1 MSATARPGILARWR
15 ALLDRGEPD
24 LFDGALLIGELV
36 DPAEDAEEARKT
48 VAALAAR
55 MQKDGREGLLPALT
69 RVLFEEEGFCGDE
82 ESYDEPS
89 NSSVG
94 RVLARRRGMPIT
106 LSIVAMEVGKLA
118 GLRLT
123 GIGLPGHFVVGGPD
137 LPEGMYLDPFGGG
150 ALCDAQALSRR
161 LGAIFGAPVALGS
174 DALRPDPARA
184 ILGRVLLNL
193 RRSYE
198 RRNRWEDALAALE
211 LSEALEPRSGP
222 LLRERGLLLLKCGRG
237 AEAVVALEE
246 YVATAG
252 ADDAE
257 PVAKLIETIRESGV
271 GEDEDADEKD
281 PQRKIFTLD
290 EARAL
295 LPRVK
300 ELTSDAVARFGQLP
314 GDQENERRAIVEGW
328 VGELEALGCEIKGL
342 WLVDF
347 DSGGGYYCWKYPEPA
362 LDHFHGYEEGFSGR
376 LALQ

>member
-1 MSATARPGILARWR
+1 MSAPAPSLLARWR

-24 LFDGALLIGELV
+24 LFEGALLIAELV
-36 DPAEDAEEARKT
+36 DPAGDAEEARRR
-48 VAALAAR
+48 VAGLAAR
-55 MQKDGREGLLPALT
+55 MREHEREGMLQALT

-89 NSSVG
+89 NSSVAQ
-94 RVLARRRGMPIT
+94 VLSRRRGMPIT
-106 LSIVAMEVGKLA
+106 LSIVAIEVGKLA

-137 LPEGMYLDPFGGG
+137 LPEGMYLDPFGAG
-150 ALCDAQALSRR
+150 ALCDAEALSRR

-184 ILGRVLLNL
+184 ILARVLSNL

-198 RRNRWEDALAALE
+198 RRNRWEGALATLE
-211 LSEALEPRSGP
+211 LSEALEPESGP
-222 LLRERGLLLLKCGRG
+222 LRRERGLLLLKCRRVE
-237 AEAVVALEE
+237 EAVAALEE

-252 ADDAE
+252 AEDAE
-257 PVAKLIETIRESGV
+257 PMVKLIETIRESGAV
-271 GEDEDADEKD
+271 EEVPEKD
-281 PQRKIFTLD
+281 PARRIFTLE

-295 LPRVK
+295 LPRVR
-300 ELTSDAVARFGQLP
+300 ELTSEAVARFGSLP
-314 GDQENERRAIVEGW
+314 GTLERERRAVVEGW
-328 VGELEALGCEIKGL
+328 VSELESLGCEIKGL

-362 LDHFHGYEEGFSGR
+362 IDHFHGYEEGFSGR

>member
-1 MSATARPGILARWR
+1 MGASPRPGLLARWR

-24 LFDGALLIGELV
+24 LFDGALLIAELV
-36 DPAEDAEEARKT
+36 DPAEDAEEARRT
-48 VAALAAR
+48 VAGLAAR
-55 MQKDGREGLLPALT
+55 MREGGREGLLPALT
-69 RVLFEEEGFCGDE
+69 RVLFEEEGFAGDE

-106 LSIVAMEVGKLA
+106 LSIVAIEVGKLA

-150 ALCDAQALSRR
+150 ALCDTQALSRR
-161 LGAIFGAPVALGS
+161 LGEIFGAPVALGS
-174 DALRPDPARA
+174 EALRPDPARA
-184 ILGRVLLNL
+184 ILARVLLNL

-211 LSEALEPRSGP
+211 LSEALEPQSGP
-222 LLRERGLLLLKCGRG
+222 LRRERGLLLLKCGRS
-237 AEAVVALEE
+237 AEAIAALEE

-252 ADDAE
+252 AEDVE

-271 GEDEDADEKD
+271 GEEAEEKD
-281 PQRKIFTLD
+281 PDRKIFTLD

-300 ELTSDAVARFGQLP
+300 ELTSDAVARFSQLP
-314 GDQENERRAIVEGW
+314 GDQEDERRAIVEGW
-328 VGELEALGCEIKGL
+328 VGELESLGCEIKGL

>member
-1 MSATARPGILARWR
+1 LSASARSGLLTRWR
-15 ALLDRGEPD
+15 LLLDRGEPD
-24 LFDGALLIGELV
+24 LFEGALLIAELV
-36 DPAEDAEEARKT
+36 DPAEDAEEARRG

-55 MQKDGREGLLPALT
+55 MRANGREGLLPALT

-89 NSSVG
+89 NSSVA

-106 LSIVAMEVGKLA
+106 LSIVAIEAGKLA

-150 ALCDAQALSRR
+150 ALCDAEALSRR

-184 ILGRVLLNL
+184 ILARVLLNL

-211 LSEALEPRSGP
+211 LSEALEPESGP
-222 LLRERGLLLLKCGRG
+222 LRRERGLLLLKCGRSD
-237 AEAVVALEE
+237 EAIAALEE

-252 ADDAE
+252 AEDAE
-257 PVAKLIETIRESGV
+257 PVAKLIDTIRESGA
-271 GEDEDADEKD
+271 GEAAEEKR
-281 PQRKIFTLD
+281 PARRIFTLD

-295 LPRVK
+295 LPRVR
-300 ELTSDAVARFGQLP
+300 ELTSEAVSRFGSMP
-314 GDQENERRAIVEGW
+314 GAFEEERRAIVEGW
-328 VGELEALGCEIKGL
+328 VSELESLGCEIKGL

>member
-1 MSATARPGILARWR
+1 MSAPALPGLLARWR

-24 LFDGALLIGELV
+24 LFEGALLIAELV
-36 DPAEDAEEARKT
+36 DPAADADEARRQ
-48 VAALAAR
+48 VAGLAAR
-55 MQKDGREGLLPALT
+55 MRENGSEGLLPALT

-82 ESYDEPS
+82 ESYDAPS
-89 NSSVG
+89 NSSVA

-106 LSIVAMEVGKLA
+106 LSIVAIEVGKLA

-137 LPEGMYLDPFGGG
+137 LPEGMYLDPFGAG
-150 ALCDAQALSRR
+150 ALCDADALARR

-184 ILGRVLLNL
+184 ILARVLSNL

-198 RRNRWEDALAALE
+198 RRDRWEDALAALE
-211 LSEALEPRSGP
+211 LSEALEPESGP
-222 LLRERGLLLLKCGRG
+222 LRRERGLLLLKCGRSD
-237 AEAVVALEE
+237 EAVAALEE

-252 ADDAE
+252 AEDAE

-271 GEDEDADEKD
+271 VDEVEQEK
-281 PQRKIFTLD
+281 PARRIFTLE

-295 LPRVK
+295 LPRVR
-300 ELTSDAVARFGQLP
+300 ELTSEAVTRFGSLP
-314 GDQENERRAIVEGW
+314 GALEDERRAIVEGW
-328 VGELEALGCEIKGL
+328 VSELESLGCEIKGL

>member
-1 MSATARPGILARWR
+1 MSAIAPSGLLARWR

-36 DPAEDAEEARKT
+36 DPAEDADEARKS

-55 MQKDGREGLLPALT
+55 MRESGREGLLPALT
-69 RVLFEEEGFCGDE
+69 RVLFEEEGFRGDE

-150 ALCDAQALSRR
+150 ALCDAEALSRR

-184 ILGRVLLNL
+184 ILARVLLNL

-198 RRNRWEDALAALE
+198 RRNRWEDALSALAFA
-211 LSEALEPRSGP
+211 EALEPESGP
-222 LLRERGLLLLKCGRG
+222 LRRERGLLLLKCGRPD
-237 AEAVVALEE
+237 EAIAALEE

-252 ADDAE
+252 AEGAE
-257 PVAKLIETIRESGV
+257 AVAKLIETIRESGV
-271 GEDEDADEKD
+271 GAEGEKKGAA
-281 PQRKIFTLD
+281 RRIFTLD

-295 LPRVK
+295 LPRVR
-300 ELTSDAVARFGQLP
+300 ELTSDAVARFGKLP
-314 GDQENERRAIVEGW
+314 GDQEDERRAIVEGW
-328 VGELEALGCEIKGL
+328 VSELESLGCAIKGL

-362 LDHFHGYEEGFSGR
+362 LDHFHGYDEGFSAR

>member
-1 MSATARPGILARWR
+1 MDASATPDVLARWR
-15 ALLDRGEPD
+15 ALLARGEPD

-36 DPAEDAEEARKT
+36 DPSEDAGEARKR
-48 VAALAAR
+48 VAELAAR
-55 MQKDGREGLLPALT
+55 MQKDKDGSEGLLPALT
-69 RVLFEEEGFCGDE
+69 RVLFDEEGFRGDE

-150 ALCDAQALSRR
+150 VLCDAEALSRR

-174 DALRPDPARA
+174 DALRPDPART
-184 ILGRVLLNL
+184 ILARVLLNL

-198 RRNRWEDALAALE
+198 RRNRWEDALRALE
-211 LSEALEPRSGP
+211 LSEALEPQSGT

-237 AEAVVALEE
+237 AEAVVALEA
-246 YVATAG
+246 YVETAG
-252 ADDAE
+252 AEDAE

-271 GEDEDADEKD
+271 TEDAETEKE
-281 PQRKIFTLD
+281 PRKIFTLE

-300 ELTSDAVARFGQLP
+300 ELTSDAVARFSQLP
-314 GDQENERRAIVEGW
+314 GDQEDERRAIVEGW

-362 LDHFHGYEEGFSGR
+362 LDHFHGYEEGFAGR

>member
-1 MSATARPGILARWR
+1 M
-15 ALLDRGEPD
+15 
-24 LFDGALLIGELV
+24 
-36 DPAEDAEEARKT
+36 
-48 VAALAAR
+48 
-55 MQKDGREGLLPALT
+55 
-69 RVLFEEEGFCGDE
+69 LFEEEGFRGDE

-150 ALCDAQALSRR
+150 ALCDAEALSRR

-174 DALRPDPARA
+174 DALRPDPART
-184 ILGRVLLNL
+184 ILARVLLNL

-198 RRNRWEDALAALE
+198 RRNRWEDALRALE
-211 LSEALEPRSGP
+211 LSEALEPQSGP

-237 AEAVVALEE
+237 AEAVVALEA
-246 YVATAG
+246 YVETAG
-252 ADDAE
+252 AEDAE

-271 GEDEDADEKD
+271 TEDAEPEDG
-281 PQRKIFTLD
+281 PRKIFTLE

-300 ELTSDAVARFGQLP
+300 ELTSDAVARFSQLP
-314 GDQENERRAIVEGW
+314 GDQEDERRA
-328 VGELEALGCEIKGL
+328 
-342 WLVDF
+342 DR
-347 DSGGGYYCWKYPEPA
+347 
-362 LDHFHGYEEGFSGR
+362 GR
-376 LALQ
+376 LGRRARSARLRDQGLVARRFRFRRRVLLLEVPGAGAGPLPRLRGRVRGAAGAAVGAPLDSNSQVIVRDPGTMARPSPVGRGPG